1 MLKLGE
7 KIISDIYLGDKKIA
21 KVFLG
26 EKLVYQANKPIFLDY
41 ISFDGN
47 SYIDMAM
54 LSTPTSKWE
63 VDCQSNKAVGE
74 GFQSIFG
81 AQSSTSYNRLSCI
94 IISTNASARF
104 VLSGSAI
111 SIADKDIN
119 FDTVA
124 DANNRHVYGVDVK
137 NCKAYVDEIEIFGN
151 QYNDLS
157 TNVSVY
163 IMARNSAGTA
173 SNFAKGKLYGAKH
186 WEDDIL
192 KQDLRP
198 CIDPKGV
205 VCMYDMVT
213 KKYFYNQGTGTLKAG
228 NVIKFVDYIHT
239 DGNSYIDT
247 GIALGINHKVY
258 VKVKAP
264 TSSSSA
270 IQLFGN
276 YSDSAGYFTCNIANS
291 AGAISRFDGVSYTGN
306 ISRSDGNFHTYTLD
320 KNGILI
326 DSDTLLNWNKTPTDF
341 QQSDSFYLFRARGSS
356 SVAPSGTQISEEKV
370 WENDTLVQHLKPCVV
385 AGEAGFYDM
394 VTGNVFTNAGTGA
407 LKASG
412 RFVESI
418 VFDGASWI
426 DTGINKQS
434 CTIECTV
441 KLESTDYRQ
450 FLCGWSHIG
459 GYYIAVDTSNR
470 FELGSSAIVTGSNA
484 TELSNVVAEHTETE
498 MILTVNGNYAKRT
511 KQVQTE
517 PDKNYWLGNI
527 NSTSYSAPIKG
538 QVRGHKFKNADGVLI
553 QDLRPYVD
561 ENGTACFKDIVT
573 GKLFYNQGTGK
584 LEYTE

>member
-26 EKLVYQANKPIFLDY
+26 DKLVYQANKPIFLEY
-41 ISFDGN
+41 IDSDGN
-47 SYIDMAM
+47 NCIDSGIECTSDLKIEFKGSCPDNANQACCGGIG
-54 LSTPTSKWE
+54 LENAPIYFRYHWTPAGGMFGFW
-63 VDCQSNKAVGE
+63 CQN
-74 GFQSIFG
+74 
-81 AQSSTSYNRLSCI
+81 
-94 IISTNASARF
+94 
-104 VLSGSAI
+104 
-111 SIADKDIN
+111 
-119 FDTVA
+119 
-124 DANNRHVYGVDVK
+124 DANIASINGSHPMGKVVEATIDAPNGIAIVNGVEYTFTKLEKGLTTGK
-137 NCKAYVDEIEIFGN
+137 NFGVFGRI
-151 QYNDLS
+151 S
-157 TNVSVY
+157 S
-163 IMARNSAGTA
+163 
-173 SNFAKGKLYGAKH
+173 KGDIQSKPSRFYYFRIYKN
-186 WEDDIL
+186 DIL
-192 KQDLRP
+192 MRDLRP
-198 CIDPKGV
+198 CIDPNGV

-213 KKYFYNQGTGTLKAG
+213 KKYHYNIGTGTLTAG
-228 NVIKFVDYIHT
+228 NVIKFVDYIES

-247 GIALGINHKVY
+247 GIVLSSNHKVSIRAM
-258 VKVKAP
+258 VTVANP
-264 TSSSSA
+264 SA
-270 IQLFGN
+270 VVQLFGN
-276 YSDSAGYFTCNIANS
+276 YSDPAGAFTCNIGNNV
-291 AGAISRFDGVSYTGN
+291 GAISRFDGVSFTGKN
-306 ISRSDGNFHTYTLD
+306 LYKSDSKFHTYTVD
-320 KNGILI
+320 KKGII
-326 DSDTLLNWNKTPTDF
+326 VDTDSILSWSGTPTDF
-341 QQSDSFYLFRARGSS
+341 QQSESFYLFCARGSTS
-356 SVAPSGTQISEEKV
+356 RTANGTQISEEKV
-370 WENDTLVQHLKPCVV
+370 WENDTLIQHLKPCVV
-385 AGEAGFYDM
+385 AGEACFYDM
-394 VTGNVFTNAGTGA
+394 VTGNVFTNAGTGT

-450 FLCGWSHIG
+450 FLGGWSHIG

-470 FELGSSAIVTGSNA
+470 FELGSSAIATGSNA

-538 QVRGHKFKNADGVLI
+538 QVRGHKFKNADGILI

>member
-26 EKLVYQANKPIFLDY
+26 DKLVYQANKPIFLDY
-41 ISFDGN
+41 ITFGGASWIDIDYIPTSNTRVVGKCSFTQFKGSGANYVFGVFGGGANFGFNVGSNRGILNVPWGSTSGVSFSNNTTLGQVYSFDISKNGA
-47 SYIDMAM
+47 YID
-54 LSTPTSKWE
+54 
-63 VDCQSNKAVGE
+63 G
-74 GFQSIFG
+74 
-81 AQSSTSYNRLSCI
+81 
-94 IISTNASARF
+94 
-104 VLSGSAI
+104 VL
-111 SIADKDIN
+111 K
-119 FDTVA
+119 
-124 DANNRHVYGVDVK
+124 
-137 NCKAYVDEIEIFGN
+137 
-151 QYNDLS
+151 L
-157 TNVSVY
+157 
-163 IMARNSAGTA
+163 TA
-173 SNFAKGKLYGAKH
+173 SQLSQEFTATKSFFVGWANGTGTEKLIGNIYPMQMYESDVLVK
-186 WEDDIL
+186 
-192 KQDLRP
+192 DLRP
-198 CIDPKGV
+198 CIDPNGK
-205 VCMYDMVT
+205 VCLYDMVT
-213 KKYFYNQGTGTLKAG
+213 KKYHYDIGIGTLTAG

-247 GIALGINHKVY
+247 GIALGINHKVS

-264 TSSSSA
+264 SSSSSA

-326 DSDTLLNWNKTPTDF
+326 DSDTILNWNKTPTDF

-356 SVAPSGTQISEEKV
+356 SVAPNGTQISEEKV
-370 WENDTLVQHLKPCVV
+370 WENDTLIQHLKPCVV

-394 VTGNVFTNAGTGA
+394 VTGNVFTNAGTGT

-418 VFDGASWI
+418 VFDGASYI
-426 DTGINKQS
+426 DTGITQQT

-441 KLESTDYRQ
+441 KLENAGYRQ
-450 FLCGWSHIG
+450 FLGGWSHLG
-459 GYYIAVDTSNR
+459 GCYIAVDTSNR
-470 FELGSSAIVTGSNA
+470 FELGASVILTGTNA
-484 TELSNVVAEHTETE
+484 TELSNVIAEHTETE

-511 KQVQTE
+511 IQTGV
-517 PDKNYWLGNI
+517 NGTYWLGDM
-527 NSTSYSAPIKG
+527 NSTQYTGYIIGSVY
-538 QVRGHKFKNADGVLI
+538 GHKFKNADGTLI